1 MGAIQ
6 MHMIEANQVTN
17 PGESMNIL
25 ETRDFLAAMIVDH
38 IDGVMAELLI
48 HQYFAPTQAEWELL

>member
-1 MGAIQ
+1 
-6 MHMIEANQVTN
+6 
-17 PGESMNIL
+17 MNIL

-48 HQYFAPTQAEWELL
+48 HQWFTPGQTEWTLL

>member
-1 MGAIQ
+1 
-6 MHMIEANQVTN
+6 
-17 PGESMNIL
+17 MNIL

-48 HQYFAPTQAEWELL
+48 HKYFAPAQAEWELL

>member
-1 MGAIQ
+1 
-6 MHMIEANQVTN
+6 MHMIEPSTTN

-48 HQYFAPTQAEWELL
+48 HQYFAPVQAEWELL

>member
-1 MGAIQ
+1 
-6 MHMIEANQVTN
+6 MHMIEPSTTN

-48 HQYFAPTQAEWELL
+48 HQYFTKQEMELL